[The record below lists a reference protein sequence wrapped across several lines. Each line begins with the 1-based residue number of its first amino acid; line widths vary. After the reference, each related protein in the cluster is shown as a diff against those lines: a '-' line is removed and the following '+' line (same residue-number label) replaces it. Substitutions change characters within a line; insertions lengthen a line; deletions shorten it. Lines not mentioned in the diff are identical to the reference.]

1 MRLDIDFLNDYF
13 ENHWKPSLTAYHAS
27 SYENIAKN
35 ILDTQ
40 YLLDVGC
47 GDNPFK
53 HLVKNSYGIDPANNA
68 ADEKIS
74 IEDFVSTKKY
84 DVITCLGSIN
94 FGDEEII
101 SKQIE
106 KVVSCLS
113 NEGRIFWR
121 LNPGRKDH
129 DNELCNRVPFFPWT
143 FEKLKEFS
151 ELHNFKQL
159 NESIDQDN
167 NVIRLYAEWHRL

>member
-74 IEDFVSTKKY
+74 IENFVSTKKY

>member
-1 MRLDIDFLNDYF
+1 MQLDIDFLNNYF
-13 ENHWKPSLTAYHAS
+13 EHHWKPTLTAYHAS
-27 SYENIAKN
+27 SYETIAKN
-35 ILDTQ
+35 VLDSE

-53 HLVKNSYGIDPANNA
+53 QLVKNAYGIDPANNA
-68 ADEKIS
+68 ADEKVS
-74 IEDFVSTKKY
+74 IENFVPTKKY

-106 KVVSCLS
+106 KVVDCLS
-113 NEGRIFWR
+113 SSGRIYWR

-129 DNELCNRVPFFPWT
+129 TSDLCNRIPFFPWT
-143 FEKLKEFS
+143 FEKLKEFAD
-151 ELHNFKQL
+151 LHSFEQC
-159 NESIDQDN
+159 NEAVDEDDRI
-167 NVIRLYAEWHRL
+167 VRLYAEWRKV